1 MRMSLRPSVSFF
13 VLALVVALA
22 VTAPGQEESAP
33 PQEPGP
39 DPQIEAAQNVLQ
51 PRNPEQ
57 QIELADQFIQDYPD
71 SPHLSRIYMAAADA
85 HRRLSHFDQAVEYG
99 KKSIELEP
107 GNIISLLVVCDS
119 LSEGAKEGDAGYEER
134 LSEAEEYSQR
144 ALSLL
149 PEYGQSIP
157 RRPDM
162 PEEQYKLQEQFL
174 EAQARA
180 TLGYI
185 YLRRKQFAEAERE
198 LTLAIELNQLQP
210 SAADFERLGVV
221 QVEQQKYQEA
231 SQSFLRCSEIGGAS
245 FSTCERRLQMVKE
258 SLGGSESP

>member
-1 MRMSLRPSVSFF
+1 MRISLRPSVSLF

-22 VTAPGQEESAP
+22 VTTPGQEESAP

-39 DPQIEAAQNVLQ
+39 DPQIVAAQNVLQ
-51 PRNPEQ
+51 SRSPEQ

-71 SPHLSRIYMAAADA
+71 SPYMGRIYMAAASA
-85 HRRLSHFDQAVEYG
+85 HRMLNHFDQAVEYG
-99 KKSIELEP
+99 EKSIELNP
-107 GNIISLLVVCDS
+107 GNLISLLVVCDA
-119 LSEGAKEGDAGYEER
+119 LSEGAKEGEAGYEER
-134 LSEAEEYSQR
+134 LSKAEEYSQR
-144 ALSLL
+144 ALSVL
-149 PEYGQSIP
+149 PEFVQSIP

-162 PEEQYKLQEQFL
+162 PEEQYKLQEQYL

-185 YLRRKQFAEAERE
+185 HLRRKQFAEAERE

-231 SQSFLRCSEIGGAS
+231 RQSFLRCSEIGGAS
-245 FSTCERRLQMVKE
+245 FSTCERRLRIVEE
-258 SLGGSESP
+258 SLGGPESP